1 MRDRFDAGGFDECFD
16 SSVDD
21 VSGFDSFD
29 TPEIDIETDFSD
41 SSDILDDEF
50 SGGVDEYL
58 DNDIDVSDISTESF
72 DENLSSEELLVDE
85 NFDTDLEDNFDME
98 DISEEAFD
106 ESFDTEDISEE
117 DFADSFT
124 MDDISDSDLD
134 IDDTS
139 EEEFSE
145 SDEFEETITE
155 DFDSGFYDGT
165 SLDEVPE
172 DMQPYFANE
181 YSEQEVENLNE
192 DPLENEIEEETTDD
206 VYEEVLNDND
216 VSEDYSSENIMED
229 ENSVEQENDFDYE
242 ENLDEEIQQ
251 LEQGDFQEEISQ
263 VYSEDE
269 IAQADADG
277 FQNNDSFDEVSEA
290 EDVVDSET
298 IEVEKPTEEL
308 TPQQEMLNYYSE
320 HNYGQMDYAEYS
332 QDPEWQEINQRY
344 IESLEHSEE
353 TSQGTPEEFQEEISR
368 VYSEDEIAQADAD
381 ELQNDDSFDVV
392 SEAEDVVDSETNEV
406 EEPTEELTPQQ
417 EMLNYYSE
425 HNYGQMD
432 YAEYS
437 QDPEWQEINQRYIE
451 SLEHSEETSQGT
463 PEELQEGISQ
473 IYNEYEIAQADADE
487 LQNNDS
493 FNEVSEAEDV
503 VDSETIEVEKP
514 TEELTPQQEMLNYYS
529 EHNYGQMDYAEYSQ
543 DPEWQEINQRYIES
557 LEHFEET
564 SQETPEEFQEGI
576 SQIYSE
582 DEIAQADADELQ
594 NGPSYDID
602 SIESSSLSVDAVIEN
617 FDSEQGFNDTYEVPG
632 SLNSF
637 EGIDSDTFVREYD
650 DFEQKVLSENPD
662 FYETG
667 QFYRQG
673 VNDLGYEGTCG
684 PTSQANAINTLLGTN
699 EMTENKVLHIAVDNN
714 LCEVGEISPADN
726 GGTSTDQF
734 MELYDKINEQ
744 IGDKLD
750 IECFEYDNS
759 LSVEQMAERLDE
771 GAVLN
776 VAVDSQTLWGENYH
790 IPGTLGEDV
799 YTDHWITVTGVNRN
813 DVGDISSFNIIDSGG
828 GVSEVSAETYD
839 RMCFGESGRQMID
852 PTCIVV
858 RKK

>member
-1 MRDRFDAGGFDECFD
+1 MDYAEYSQDPEWQEINQRYIESLERSEETSQG
-16 SSVDD
+16 
-21 VSGFDSFD
+21 
-29 TPEIDIETDFSD
+29 TPE
-41 SSDILDDEF
+41 
-50 SGGVDEYL
+50 
-58 DNDIDVSDISTESF
+58 
-72 DENLSSEELLVDE
+72 EL
-85 NFDTDLEDNFDME
+85 
-98 DISEEAFD
+98 
-106 ESFDTEDISEE
+106 
-117 DFADSFT
+117 
-124 MDDISDSDLD
+124 
-134 IDDTS
+134 
-139 EEEFSE
+139 
-145 SDEFEETITE
+145 
-155 DFDSGFYDGT
+155 
-165 SLDEVPE
+165 
-172 DMQPYFANE
+172 
-181 YSEQEVENLNE
+181 QE
-192 DPLENEIEEETTDD
+192 
-206 VYEEVLNDND
+206 
-216 VSEDYSSENIMED
+216 
-229 ENSVEQENDFDYE
+229 
-242 ENLDEEIQQ
+242 
-251 LEQGDFQEEISQ
+251 GISQ
-263 VYSEDE
+263 IYNEDE
-269 IAQADADG
+269 IAQADADEL
-277 FQNNDSFDEVSEA
+277 QNDDSFNVVSEA

-353 TSQGTPEEFQEEISR
+353 TSQGTPEEFQEEISQ
-368 VYSEDEIAQADAD
+368 V
-381 ELQNDDSFDVV
+381 
-392 SEAEDVVDSETNEV
+392 
-406 EEPTEELTPQQ
+406 
-417 EMLNYYSE
+417 
-425 HNYGQMD
+425 
-432 YAEYS
+432 
-437 QDPEWQEINQRYIE
+437 
-451 SLEHSEETSQGT
+451 
-463 PEELQEGISQ
+463 
-473 IYNEYEIAQADADE
+473 
-487 LQNNDS
+487 
-493 FNEVSEAEDV
+493 
-503 VDSETIEVEKP
+503 
-514 TEELTPQQEMLNYYS
+514 
-529 EHNYGQMDYAEYSQ
+529 
-543 DPEWQEINQRYIES
+543 
-557 LEHFEET
+557 
-564 SQETPEEFQEGI
+564 
-576 SQIYSE
+576 YSE

-602 SIESSSLSVDAVIEN
+602 SIESSSLSDDAVIEN

-637 EGIDSDTFVREYD
+637 EDIDSDSFVREYD
-650 DFEQKVLSENPD
+650 DFEQKVLSIAPD

-667 QFYRQG
+667 QFYEQG

-714 LCEVGEISPADN
+714 LCEVGEIRPADN

-734 MELYDKINEQ
+734 MELYNKVNEQ

-759 LSVEQMAERLDE
+759 LSVEQMAEKLDE

-776 VAVDSQTLWGENYH
+776 IAVDSQTLWGENYH

>member
-1 MRDRFDAGGFDECFD
+1 MCDEFDAGGFDECFD

-58 DNDIDVSDISTESF
+58 DNDIDVADISTESF

-85 NFDTDLEDNFDME
+85 NFDT
-98 DISEEAFD
+98 
-106 ESFDTEDISEE
+106 EDISEE

-124 MDDISDSDLD
+124 MDDMSDSDLD

-139 EEEFSE
+139 EEFSE

-155 DFDSGFYDGT
+155 DFDGGFYDGT

-192 DPLENEIEEETTDD
+192 DLLENEIEEETTDD

-269 IAQADADG
+269 IAQADADEL
-277 FQNNDSFDEVSEA
+277 QNNDSFDEVSEAEDVVDSETNEVEEPTEELTPQQEMLNYYSEHNYGQMDYAEYSQDPEWQEINQRYIESLEHSEETSQETPEELQEGISQIYSEDEIAQADADELQNDDSFDVVSEA

-353 TSQGTPEEFQEEISR
+353 TSQGTPEEFQEEISQ
-368 VYSEDEIAQADAD
+368 V
-381 ELQNDDSFDVV
+381 
-392 SEAEDVVDSETNEV
+392 
-406 EEPTEELTPQQ
+406 
-417 EMLNYYSE
+417 
-425 HNYGQMD
+425 
-432 YAEYS
+432 
-437 QDPEWQEINQRYIE
+437 
-451 SLEHSEETSQGT
+451 
-463 PEELQEGISQ
+463 
-473 IYNEYEIAQADADE
+473 
-487 LQNNDS
+487 
-493 FNEVSEAEDV
+493 
-503 VDSETIEVEKP
+503 
-514 TEELTPQQEMLNYYS
+514 
-529 EHNYGQMDYAEYSQ
+529 
-543 DPEWQEINQRYIES
+543 
-557 LEHFEET
+557 
-564 SQETPEEFQEGI
+564 
-576 SQIYSE
+576 YSE

-602 SIESSSLSVDAVIEN
+602 SIESSSLSDAAVIEN

-734 MELYDKINEQ
+734 MELYDKVNEQ

-759 LSVEQMAERLDE
+759 LSVEQMAEKLDE

>member
-72 DENLSSEELLVDE
+72 DEN
-85 NFDTDLEDNFDME
+85 
-98 DISEEAFD
+98 
-106 ESFDTEDISEE
+106 
-117 DFADSFT
+117 
-124 MDDISDSDLD
+124 
-134 IDDTS
+134 
-139 EEEFSE
+139 
-145 SDEFEETITE
+145 
-155 DFDSGFYDGT
+155 
-165 SLDEVPE
+165 
-172 DMQPYFANE
+172 
-181 YSEQEVENLNE
+181 
-192 DPLENEIEEETTDD
+192 
-206 VYEEVLNDND
+206 
-216 VSEDYSSENIMED
+216 
-229 ENSVEQENDFDYE
+229 SVEQENDFDYE

-263 VYSEDE
+263 VYSQDE
-269 IAQADADG
+269 IAQADADEL
-277 FQNNDSFDEVSEA
+277 QNDDSFNVVSEAEDVVDSETIEVEKPTEELTPQQEMLNYYSEHNYGQMDYAEYSQDPEWQEINQRYIESLEHSEETSQETPEEFQEEISQVYSQDEIAQADADELQNDDSFNVVSEAEDVVDSETIEVEKPTEELTPQQEMLNYYSEHNYGQMDYAEYSQDPEWQEINQRYIESLEHSEETSQETPEEFQEEISQVYSQDEIAQADADELQNDDSFNVVSEA

-353 TSQGTPEEFQEEISR
+353 TSQGTPEEFQEEISQ

-381 ELQNDDSFDVV
+381 ELQN
-392 SEAEDVVDSETNEV
+392 E
-406 EEPTEELTPQQ
+406 
-417 EMLNYYSE
+417 
-425 HNYGQMD
+425 
-432 YAEYS
+432 
-437 QDPEWQEINQRYIE
+437 
-451 SLEHSEETSQGT
+451 
-463 PEELQEGISQ
+463 
-473 IYNEYEIAQADADE
+473 
-487 LQNNDS
+487 
-493 FNEVSEAEDV
+493 
-503 VDSETIEVEKP
+503 
-514 TEELTPQQEMLNYYS
+514 
-529 EHNYGQMDYAEYSQ
+529 
-543 DPEWQEINQRYIES
+543 
-557 LEHFEET
+557 
-564 SQETPEEFQEGI
+564 
-576 SQIYSE
+576 
-582 DEIAQADADELQ
+582 
-594 NGPSYDID
+594 PSYDID
-602 SIESSSLSVDAVIEN
+602 SIESSSLSDDAVIES

-637 EGIDSDTFVREYD
+637 EDIDSDSFVREYD
-650 DFEQKVLSENPD
+650 DFEQKVLSIAPD

-667 QFYRQG
+667 QFYEQG

-714 LCEVGEISPADN
+714 LCEVGEIRPADN

-734 MELYDKINEQ
+734 MELYNKVNEQ

-759 LSVEQMAERLDE
+759 LSVEQMAEKLDE

>member
-72 DENLSSEELLVDE
+72 DEN
-85 NFDTDLEDNFDME
+85 
-98 DISEEAFD
+98 
-106 ESFDTEDISEE
+106 
-117 DFADSFT
+117 
-124 MDDISDSDLD
+124 
-134 IDDTS
+134 
-139 EEEFSE
+139 
-145 SDEFEETITE
+145 
-155 DFDSGFYDGT
+155 
-165 SLDEVPE
+165 
-172 DMQPYFANE
+172 
-181 YSEQEVENLNE
+181 
-192 DPLENEIEEETTDD
+192 
-206 VYEEVLNDND
+206 
-216 VSEDYSSENIMED
+216 
-229 ENSVEQENDFDYE
+229 SVEQENDFDYE

-263 VYSEDE
+263 VYSQDE
-269 IAQADADG
+269 IAQADADEL
-277 FQNNDSFDEVSEA
+277 QNDDSFNVVSEA

-353 TSQGTPEEFQEEISR
+353 TSQETPEEFQEEISQ

-381 ELQNDDSFDVV
+381 ELQN
-392 SEAEDVVDSETNEV
+392 E
-406 EEPTEELTPQQ
+406 
-417 EMLNYYSE
+417 
-425 HNYGQMD
+425 
-432 YAEYS
+432 
-437 QDPEWQEINQRYIE
+437 
-451 SLEHSEETSQGT
+451 
-463 PEELQEGISQ
+463 
-473 IYNEYEIAQADADE
+473 
-487 LQNNDS
+487 
-493 FNEVSEAEDV
+493 
-503 VDSETIEVEKP
+503 
-514 TEELTPQQEMLNYYS
+514 
-529 EHNYGQMDYAEYSQ
+529 
-543 DPEWQEINQRYIES
+543 
-557 LEHFEET
+557 
-564 SQETPEEFQEGI
+564 
-576 SQIYSE
+576 
-582 DEIAQADADELQ
+582 
-594 NGPSYDID
+594 PSYDID
-602 SIESSSLSVDAVIEN
+602 SIESSSLSDDAVIES

-637 EGIDSDTFVREYD
+637 EDIDSDSFVREYD
-650 DFEQKVLSENPD
+650 DFEQKVLSIAPD

-667 QFYRQG
+667 QFYEQG

-714 LCEVGEISPADN
+714 LCEVGEIRPADN

-734 MELYDKINEQ
+734 MELYNKVNEQ

-759 LSVEQMAERLDE
+759 LSVEQMAEKLDE

>member
-353 TSQGTPEEFQEEISR
+353 TSQGTPEEFQEEISQ

-381 ELQNDDSFDVV
+381 ELQNDDSFDV
-392 SEAEDVVDSETNEV
+392 
-406 EEPTEELTPQQ
+406 
-417 EMLNYYSE
+417 
-425 HNYGQMD
+425 
-432 YAEYS
+432 
-437 QDPEWQEINQRYIE
+437 
-451 SLEHSEETSQGT
+451 
-463 PEELQEGISQ
+463 
-473 IYNEYEIAQADADE
+473 
-487 LQNNDS
+487 
-493 FNEVSEAEDV
+493 VSEAEDV

>member
-1 MRDRFDAGGFDECFD
+1 MRDGFDTGGFDECFD

-58 DNDIDVSDISTESF
+58 DNDIDVADISTESF

-269 IAQADADG
+269 IAQADADEL
-277 FQNNDSFDEVSEA
+277 QNDDSFNVVSEA

-353 TSQGTPEEFQEEISR
+353 TSQGTPEEFQEEISQ
-368 VYSEDEIAQADAD
+368 V
-381 ELQNDDSFDVV
+381 
-392 SEAEDVVDSETNEV
+392 
-406 EEPTEELTPQQ
+406 
-417 EMLNYYSE
+417 
-425 HNYGQMD
+425 
-432 YAEYS
+432 
-437 QDPEWQEINQRYIE
+437 
-451 SLEHSEETSQGT
+451 
-463 PEELQEGISQ
+463 
-473 IYNEYEIAQADADE
+473 
-487 LQNNDS
+487 
-493 FNEVSEAEDV
+493 
-503 VDSETIEVEKP
+503 
-514 TEELTPQQEMLNYYS
+514 
-529 EHNYGQMDYAEYSQ
+529 
-543 DPEWQEINQRYIES
+543 
-557 LEHFEET
+557 
-564 SQETPEEFQEGI
+564 
-576 SQIYSE
+576 YSE

-602 SIESSSLSVDAVIEN
+602 SIESSSLSDDAVIEN

-637 EGIDSDTFVREYD
+637 EDIDSDSFVREYD
-650 DFEQKVLSENPD
+650 DFEQKVLSIAPD

-667 QFYRQG
+667 QFYEQG

-714 LCEVGEISPADN
+714 LCEVGEIRPADN

-734 MELYDKINEQ
+734 MELYNKVNEQ

-759 LSVEQMAERLDE
+759 LSVEQMAEKLDE

-776 VAVDSQTLWGENYH
+776 IAVDSQTLWGENYH

>member
-1 MRDRFDAGGFDECFD
+1 MCDGFDAGGFDECFD

-29 TPEIDIETDFSD
+29 TPEIDIETDFCD

-58 DNDIDVSDISTESF
+58 DNDIDVADISTESF

-98 DISEEAFD
+98 DISEEAFN

-124 MDDISDSDLD
+124 MDDMSDSDLD

-155 DFDSGFYDGT
+155 DFDGGFYDGT

-192 DPLENEIEEETTDD
+192 DPLENEIEEETTDN

-263 VYSEDE
+263 
-269 IAQADADG
+269 
-277 FQNNDSFDEVSEA
+277 
-290 EDVVDSET
+290 
-298 IEVEKPTEEL
+298 
-308 TPQQEMLNYYSE
+308 
-320 HNYGQMDYAEYS
+320 
-332 QDPEWQEINQRY
+332 
-344 IESLEHSEE
+344 
-353 TSQGTPEEFQEEISR
+353 

-451 SLEHSEETSQGT
+451 SLEHSEETSLET

-473 IYNEYEIAQADADE
+473 IYNEDEIAQADADE

-493 FNEVSEAEDV
+493 FNVVSESENV

-557 LEHFEET
+557 LEHSEET
-564 SQETPEEFQEGI
+564 SQETPEEFQEEI
-576 SQIYSE
+576 SQVYSE

-602 SIESSSLSVDAVIEN
+602 SIESSSLSDDAVIEN

-667 QFYRQG
+667 QFYIQG

-734 MELYDKINEQ
+734 MELYDKVNEQ

-759 LSVEQMAERLDE
+759 LSVEQMAEKLDE

>member
-1 MRDRFDAGGFDECFD
+1 MRDKFDAGGFDECFD

-58 DNDIDVSDISTESF
+58 DNDIDVADISTESF

-85 NFDTDLEDNFDME
+85 NFDTDLEDN
-98 DISEEAFD
+98 
-106 ESFDTEDISEE
+106 
-117 DFADSFT
+117 
-124 MDDISDSDLD
+124 
-134 IDDTS
+134 
-139 EEEFSE
+139 
-145 SDEFEETITE
+145 
-155 DFDSGFYDGT
+155 
-165 SLDEVPE
+165 
-172 DMQPYFANE
+172 
-181 YSEQEVENLNE
+181 
-192 DPLENEIEEETTDD
+192 
-206 VYEEVLNDND
+206 
-216 VSEDYSSENIMED
+216 
-229 ENSVEQENDFDYE
+229 FDYE

-269 IAQADADG
+269 IAQADADEL
-277 FQNNDSFDEVSEA
+277 QNNDSFDEVSEA

-353 TSQGTPEEFQEEISR
+353 TSQGTPEEFQEEISQ
-368 VYSEDEIAQADAD
+368 V
-381 ELQNDDSFDVV
+381 
-392 SEAEDVVDSETNEV
+392 
-406 EEPTEELTPQQ
+406 
-417 EMLNYYSE
+417 
-425 HNYGQMD
+425 
-432 YAEYS
+432 
-437 QDPEWQEINQRYIE
+437 
-451 SLEHSEETSQGT
+451 
-463 PEELQEGISQ
+463 
-473 IYNEYEIAQADADE
+473 
-487 LQNNDS
+487 
-493 FNEVSEAEDV
+493 
-503 VDSETIEVEKP
+503 
-514 TEELTPQQEMLNYYS
+514 
-529 EHNYGQMDYAEYSQ
+529 
-543 DPEWQEINQRYIES
+543 
-557 LEHFEET
+557 
-564 SQETPEEFQEGI
+564 
-576 SQIYSE
+576 YSE

-602 SIESSSLSVDAVIEN
+602 YIESSSLSDDAVIEN
-617 FDSEQGFNDTYEVPG
+617 FDLEQGFNDTYEVPG

>member
-50 SGGVDEYL
+50 SGEVDEYL
-58 DNDIDVSDISTESF
+58 DNDIDVADISTESF
-72 DENLSSEELLVDE
+72 YENLSSEELLVDE
-85 NFDTDLEDNFDME
+85 NFDTDLEDNFD
-98 DISEEAFD
+98 
-106 ESFDTEDISEE
+106 
-117 DFADSFT
+117 
-124 MDDISDSDLD
+124 
-134 IDDTS
+134 
-139 EEEFSE
+139 
-145 SDEFEETITE
+145 
-155 DFDSGFYDGT
+155 
-165 SLDEVPE
+165 
-172 DMQPYFANE
+172 
-181 YSEQEVENLNE
+181 
-192 DPLENEIEEETTDD
+192 
-206 VYEEVLNDND
+206 
-216 VSEDYSSENIMED
+216 MED

-269 IAQADADG
+269 IAQADAD
-277 FQNNDSFDEVSEA
+277 
-290 EDVVDSET
+290 
-298 IEVEKPTEEL
+298 
-308 TPQQEMLNYYSE
+308 
-320 HNYGQMDYAEYS
+320 
-332 QDPEWQEINQRY
+332 
-344 IESLEHSEE
+344 
-353 TSQGTPEEFQEEISR
+353 
-368 VYSEDEIAQADAD
+368 
-381 ELQNDDSFDVV
+381 ELQNDDSFNVV
-392 SEAEDVVDSETNEV
+392 SEAEDIVDSETIEV

-451 SLEHSEETSQGT
+451 SLEHSEETSQ
-463 PEELQEGISQ
+463 
-473 IYNEYEIAQADADE
+473 
-487 LQNNDS
+487 
-493 FNEVSEAEDV
+493 
-503 VDSETIEVEKP
+503 
-514 TEELTPQQEMLNYYS
+514 
-529 EHNYGQMDYAEYSQ
+529 
-543 DPEWQEINQRYIES
+543 
-557 LEHFEET
+557 
-564 SQETPEEFQEGI
+564 ETPEEFQEKI
-576 SQIYSE
+576 SQVYSE

-602 SIESSSLSVDAVIEN
+602 SIESSSLSDDAVIEN
-617 FDSEQGFNDTYEVPG
+617 FDLEQGFNDTYEVPG

-714 LCEVGEISPADN
+714 LCEVGEISPTDN

-734 MELYDKINEQ
+734 MELYDKVNEQ

>member
-1 MRDRFDAGGFDECFD
+1 MRDGFDTGGFDECFD

-58 DNDIDVSDISTESF
+58 DNDIDVADISTESF

-269 IAQADADG
+269 IAQADADEL
-277 FQNNDSFDEVSEA
+277 QNDDSFNVVSEA

-353 TSQGTPEEFQEEISR
+353 TSQGTPDEFQEEISQ
-368 VYSEDEIAQADAD
+368 V
-381 ELQNDDSFDVV
+381 
-392 SEAEDVVDSETNEV
+392 
-406 EEPTEELTPQQ
+406 
-417 EMLNYYSE
+417 
-425 HNYGQMD
+425 
-432 YAEYS
+432 
-437 QDPEWQEINQRYIE
+437 
-451 SLEHSEETSQGT
+451 
-463 PEELQEGISQ
+463 
-473 IYNEYEIAQADADE
+473 
-487 LQNNDS
+487 
-493 FNEVSEAEDV
+493 
-503 VDSETIEVEKP
+503 
-514 TEELTPQQEMLNYYS
+514 
-529 EHNYGQMDYAEYSQ
+529 
-543 DPEWQEINQRYIES
+543 
-557 LEHFEET
+557 
-564 SQETPEEFQEGI
+564 
-576 SQIYSE
+576 YSE

-602 SIESSSLSVDAVIEN
+602 SIESSSLSDDAVIEN

-637 EGIDSDTFVREYD
+637 EDIDSDSFVREYD
-650 DFEQKVLSENPD
+650 DFEQKVLSIAPD

-667 QFYRQG
+667 QFYEQG

-714 LCEVGEISPADN
+714 LCEVGEIRPADN

-734 MELYDKINEQ
+734 MELYNKVNEQ

-759 LSVEQMAERLDE
+759 LSVEQMAEKLDE

-776 VAVDSQTLWGENYH
+776 IAVDSQTLWGENYH

>member
-1 MRDRFDAGGFDECFD
+1 MRDKFDAGGFDECFD

-58 DNDIDVSDISTESF
+58 DNDIDVADISTESF

-85 NFDTDLEDNFDME
+85 NSDTDLEDN
-98 DISEEAFD
+98 
-106 ESFDTEDISEE
+106 
-117 DFADSFT
+117 
-124 MDDISDSDLD
+124 
-134 IDDTS
+134 
-139 EEEFSE
+139 
-145 SDEFEETITE
+145 
-155 DFDSGFYDGT
+155 
-165 SLDEVPE
+165 
-172 DMQPYFANE
+172 
-181 YSEQEVENLNE
+181 
-192 DPLENEIEEETTDD
+192 
-206 VYEEVLNDND
+206 
-216 VSEDYSSENIMED
+216 
-229 ENSVEQENDFDYE
+229 FDYE

-269 IAQADADG
+269 IAQADADEL
-277 FQNNDSFDEVSEA
+277 QNNDSFDEVSEA

-298 IEVEKPTEEL
+298 IEVEKPTEGL

-353 TSQGTPEEFQEEISR
+353 TSQGTPEEFQEEISQ
-368 VYSEDEIAQADAD
+368 V
-381 ELQNDDSFDVV
+381 
-392 SEAEDVVDSETNEV
+392 
-406 EEPTEELTPQQ
+406 
-417 EMLNYYSE
+417 
-425 HNYGQMD
+425 
-432 YAEYS
+432 
-437 QDPEWQEINQRYIE
+437 
-451 SLEHSEETSQGT
+451 
-463 PEELQEGISQ
+463 
-473 IYNEYEIAQADADE
+473 
-487 LQNNDS
+487 
-493 FNEVSEAEDV
+493 
-503 VDSETIEVEKP
+503 
-514 TEELTPQQEMLNYYS
+514 
-529 EHNYGQMDYAEYSQ
+529 
-543 DPEWQEINQRYIES
+543 
-557 LEHFEET
+557 
-564 SQETPEEFQEGI
+564 
-576 SQIYSE
+576 YSE

-602 SIESSSLSVDAVIEN
+602 YIESSSLSDDAVIEN
-617 FDSEQGFNDTYEVPG
+617 FDLEQGFNDTYEVPG